1 MRPKGQEG
9 AGLRLWVFRIFGQW
23 DGGRSG
29 KKEQIKISGEKTFK
43 KRDCRDVF
51 SSVILCGAFCGI
63 PYFRF
68 RKGGGWDCGRIP
80 GLACLVVAVAGFVLG
95 IVSLREPDILYFQ
108 PVFGVAVN
116 ALIMVALISLYLTGM
131 M

>member
-1 MRPKGQEG
+1 MGKKSRLKFQGRKHSKKGIAAMFLALLSF
-9 AGLRLWVFRIFGQW
+9 AGLSAASL
-23 DGGRSG
+23 
-29 KKEQIKISGEKTFK
+29 ISASAKGE
-43 KRDCRDVF
+43 
-51 SSVILCGAFCGI
+51 AGI
-63 PYFRF
+63 VVGYL
-68 RKGGGWDCGRIP
+68 
-80 GLACLVVAVAGFVLG
+80 GLACLVVAVARFVLG

>member
-1 MRPKGQEG
+1 MGKKSRLKFQGRKHSKKGIAAMFLALLSF
-9 AGLRLWVFRIFGQW
+9 AGLSAASL
-23 DGGRSG
+23 
-29 KKEQIKISGEKTFK
+29 ISASAKGE
-43 KRDCRDVF
+43 
-51 SSVILCGAFCGI
+51 AGI
-63 PYFRF
+63 
-68 RKGGGWDCGRIP
+68 
-80 GLACLVVAVAGFVLG
+80 VVGYLAVAGFVLG

>member
-1 MRPKGQEG
+1 M
-9 AGLRLWVFRIFGQW
+9 L
-23 DGGRSG
+23 
-29 KKEQIKISGEKTFK
+29 
-43 KRDCRDVF
+43 
-51 SSVILCGAFCGI
+51 
-63 PYFRF
+63 
-68 RKGGGWDCGRIP
+68 